1 MEPPGSLSMR
11 EQDMPIEII
20 AYDSPVEALEA
31 LVRSLV
37 GYEQRYRMSSA
48 EFFSQYQGGK
58 LGDSADFVEW
68 AGDYQQYLGLL
79 QTLRDRLQAVA

>member
-1 MEPPGSLSMR
+1 MA
-11 EQDMPIEII
+11 IEII
-20 AYDSPVEALEA
+20 TYDSPVEALEA
-31 LVRSLV
+31 LVRALV

-48 EFFSQYQGGK
+48 EFFTQYQEGE

-79 QTLRDRLQAVA
+79 QTLRDRLRAVA

>member
-1 MEPPGSLSMR
+1 V
-11 EQDMPIEII
+11 PIEEKNMAIEKI
-20 AYDSPVEALEA
+20 TYDSPVEALEA

-48 EFFSQYQGGK
+48 EFFAQYQEGK

-68 AGDYQQYLGLL
+68 AGDYQQYLGVL
-79 QTLRDRLQAVA
+79 QTLHDRLRAAV

>member
-1 MEPPGSLSMR
+1 M
-11 EQDMPIEII
+11 DH
-20 AYDSPVEALEA
+20 DSPVEALEA

-48 EFFSQYQGGK
+48 EFFSRYQEGR
-58 LGDSADFVEW
+58 LGDWADYIEW

-79 QTLRDRLQAVA
+79 QTLRDRLRAVA

>member
-1 MEPPGSLSMR
+1 MGPRGSLCLWER
-11 EQDMPIEII
+11 DMTIEII

-37 GYEQRYRMSSA
+37 SYEQRYRMSSA
-48 EFFSQYQGGK
+48 EFFSQYQQGR

-79 QTLRDRLQAVA
+79 QTLRDRLRAVA